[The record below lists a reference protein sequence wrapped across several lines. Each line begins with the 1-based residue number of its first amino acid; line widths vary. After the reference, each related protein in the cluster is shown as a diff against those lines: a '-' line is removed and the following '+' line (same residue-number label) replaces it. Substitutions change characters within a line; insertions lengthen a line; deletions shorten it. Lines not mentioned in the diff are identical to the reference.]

1 MRCAD
6 PNRALRERH
15 LAGAQLVG
23 WLRREVGGTQRPV
36 MSIEARRAV
45 TPAAIRVFRGIS
57 QAWRLDFREEMR
69 LLGLPRPVWSRIAR
83 GFPQALTSE
92 VLRRIVFLARVFEA
106 INMLF
111 PPERADAW
119 MRAPNAAP
127 MFGGRSALD
136 LMVEAGP
143 PGVRAV
149 RLYLQGELYG

>member
-1 MRCAD
+1 MRA
-6 PNRALRERH
+6 RL
-15 LAGAQLVG
+15 LVGAQLVG
-23 WLRREVGGTQRPV
+23 WTGWHVRGNRRPV

-45 TPAAIRVFRGIS
+45 TTPAVRVFRGIS
-57 QAWRLDFREEMR
+57 KAWRLDVREEVR
-69 LLGLPRPVWSRIAR
+69 LLGLPRPVWSEIAR
-83 GFPQALTSE
+83 GSPQALTTE
-92 VLRRIVFLARVFEA
+92 ALRRIAFLAGVFEA
-106 INMLF
+106 INTLF

-136 LMVEAGP
+136 LMVETGP